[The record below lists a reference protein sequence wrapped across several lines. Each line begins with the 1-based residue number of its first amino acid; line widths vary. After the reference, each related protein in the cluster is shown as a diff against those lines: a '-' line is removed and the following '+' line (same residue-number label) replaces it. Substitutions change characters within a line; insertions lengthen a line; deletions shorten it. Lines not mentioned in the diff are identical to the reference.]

1 MGSACL
7 IWLVR
12 KEKREKDIYRCYP
25 QGALNHDAGSE
36 VAETGSPN
44 DGCQAG
50 ERMGGT
56 RRLRRD
62 TIECVG

>member
-1 MGSACL
+1 MTSEEGKAG
-7 IWLVR
+7 
-12 KEKREKDIYRCYP
+12 KEFYCCYP
-25 QGALNHDAGSE
+25 RGALICDAGSE
-36 VAETGSPN
+36 VAETGSPS
-44 DGCQAG
+44 DRCQAG